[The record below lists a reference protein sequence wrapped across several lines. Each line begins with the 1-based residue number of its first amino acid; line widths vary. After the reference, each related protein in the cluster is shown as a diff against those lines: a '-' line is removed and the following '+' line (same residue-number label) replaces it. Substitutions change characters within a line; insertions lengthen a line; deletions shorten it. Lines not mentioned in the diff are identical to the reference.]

1 LDSIVL
7 SPCGTAALGCVAAWF
22 FRNGGSGRHSIVPYF
37 SLAPKLYVP
46 KQRHSRG
53 RLCHIAGFY
62 SIPMLKTL
70 LAVAATLLSTVS
82 IFGTSHYQARLDD
95 ERAIY
100 LTAENFPVKG
110 DGLADDSAGIQ
121 GAINKVQETRNQ
133 GIVFIPSGRYRLT
146 KAIYVWPGIRLIGYG
161 ATRPAFVLAA
171 NTPGFQQGPS
181 YMVFFAGRRPKDNN
195 PPPDA
200 SPGTFYS
207 AMSNIDIEIQDGN
220 PGAVG
225 VRARYAQH
233 CFLAHMDFHIGS
245 GLAGIH
251 DGGNVVEDAHFYGGQ
266 YGIWT
271 RRPSPGWQFTIVD
284 ATFEGQ
290 REAAIR
296 EHEAGLTLIRP
307 QFRNVPTAISIDPQY
322 SEELWVKDGRMENV
336 SGPAVIISNENN
348 ARTEI
353 NMQNIVC
360 RHVPSFV
367 LYRESGKK
375 VDGSGEMYQV
385 KAFSHGL
392 YFEDVGTVSAIRD
405 VYETTALPAFPAPV
419 KSDILD
425 LPPIN
430 TWVNI
435 RSLGARGDGS
445 ADDTEALKNAIAQH
459 RTIYFPSG
467 QYRVT
472 DTITLRPDTV
482 LIGLHPSVTRIL
494 LADSTPAFQGVGSPK
509 PLLETP
515 PGGTNIVTGI
525 GLYTNGI
532 NPRAVAALWK
542 AGSDSMMNDVRFL
555 GGHGTIDPNATAAE
569 SARVWTQIYND
580 THTADPNPERRWDS
594 QYPSLWISGGGT
606 FLDIWTPSTFAQA
619 GLFISNTSTA
629 GRIYQ
634 LSSEHH
640 VRNEVILDHASNWQI
655 YALQT
660 EEERGESAFAL
671 PLEIRDSSNITFANL
686 HMYRV
691 VSSYQPFP
699 NAITVTNSRNI
710 QFRNLHC
717 YSDSKV
723 SFDNAIYDATH
734 KFEVR
739 QRELAWLTVSGNA
752 PHLLQKQVSPIL
764 AEGAKIEK
772 LADGFF
778 SISGGAIDSSG
789 NLYFVDAKKQTIY
802 RWNAASRE
810 LSKVRDN
817 PLDPVQLFFD
827 KAGDL
832 IVVSYSGNGT
842 VYSFNPNTQNYDIAL
857 MKAEPAQP
865 RPGMTPV
872 LPVDYWRNDNDFPKA
887 ISAKD
892 PYQFISP
899 DSSTFLTAPA
909 AFVTGQLYYGSKLNS
924 TLRAFGFAPAI
935 KDQPFYITNGSEQRS
950 YAGRVGDDGA
960 ISDLKLLVEQGGD
973 SVTADSQGNVYIAAG
988 QVFVYDSSG
997 HLIDT
1002 IEVPE
1007 RPMQLLFGGNDKRT
1021 LFILA
1026 HSSLYAVPTRYK
1038 GP

>member
-1 LDSIVL
+1 
-7 SPCGTAALGCVAAWF
+7 
-22 FRNGGSGRHSIVPYF
+22 
-37 SLAPKLYVP
+37 
-46 KQRHSRG
+46 
-53 RLCHIAGFY
+53 
-62 SIPMLKTL
+62 MLKL
-70 LAVAATLLSTVS
+70 LAVAVALLLSNTRLYA
-82 IFGTSHYQARLDD
+82 TSYYQARLDD

-100 LTAENFPVKG
+100 LTADKFPVKG
-110 DGLADDSAGIQ
+110 DGVADDTAGIQ
-121 GAINKVQETRNQ
+121 DAIDKVQETRNQ
-133 GIVFIPSGRYRLT
+133 GIVFVPSGRYRLT
-146 KAIYVWPGIRLIGYG
+146 KTIYVWPGIRLIGYG
-161 ATRPAFVLAA
+161 LTRPVFVLAA

-181 YMVFFAGRRPKDNN
+181 YMIFFAGRRPRDNSV
-195 PPPDA
+195 PPDA
-200 SPGTFYS
+200 TPGTFYS

-251 DGGNVVEDAHFYGGQ
+251 DGGNVAQDVHFYGGQ

-271 RRPSPGWQFTIVD
+271 RKPSPGWQFTIID

-322 SEELWVKDGRMENV
+322 SDEVWVKDGRMEDV
-336 SGPAVIISNENN
+336 SGPAVIISDENN

-353 NMQNIVC
+353 NMENIVC
-360 RHVPSFV
+360 RHVPSFA

-375 VDGSGEMYQV
+375 IAGSGETYQV
-385 KAFSHGL
+385 KTFSHGL
-392 YFEDVGTVSAIRD
+392 HFEDIGEVPAIRD
-405 VYETTALPAFPAPV
+405 VYDIAPLRTLPEPV
-419 KSDILD
+419 KSDIPD

-430 TWVNI
+430 TWANI

-445 ADDTEALKNAIAQH
+445 SDDTDALKKAIAQY

-472 DTITLRPDTV
+472 DSITLRPDTA

-515 PGGTNIVTGI
+515 SGGTNIVTGI

-555 GGHGTIDPNATAAE
+555 GGHGTIDPNATAEE
-569 SARVWTQIYND
+569 SSRVWRQIYND

-619 GLFISNTSTA
+619 GLFISNTSTS

-640 VRNEVILDHASNWQI
+640 VRNEVILDHASNWEI

-671 PLEIRDSSNITFANL
+671 PVDIRDSGNITFANL

-699 NAITVTNSRNI
+699 YAITVTNSRNI

-723 SFDNAIYDATH
+723 SFDNAVYDSRH
-734 KFEVR
+734 NVEIR
-739 QRELAWLTVSGNA
+739 QREFAWLTVSGNA
-752 PHLLQKQVSPIL
+752 PQVRPKEPSPVL
-764 AEGAKIEK
+764 AEGAKIER
-772 LADGFF
+772 LASGFF
-778 SISGGAIDSSG
+778 SISGGAVDSSG
-789 NLYFVDAKKQTIY
+789 NPYFVDARKQTIY
-802 RWNAASRE
+802 RWDAAARA

-842 VYSFNPNTQNYDIAL
+842 VYSFNPTAQNYDITL
-857 MKAEPAQP
+857 LKAEPAQS

-872 LPVDYWRNDNDFPKA
+872 LPADYWRNENDFPKA
-887 ISAKD
+887 ISVHD
-892 PYQFISP
+892 PYQFVSP
-899 DSSTFLTAPA
+899 DGSTFLSTPA
-909 AFVTGQLYYGSKLNS
+909 AFVTGELYYGSKLNS
-924 TLRAFGFAPAI
+924 TLRAFGLAPAI
-935 KDQPFYITNGSEQRS
+935 KDQPFYVTNGSGEQTFV
-950 YAGRVGDDGA
+950 GKVGDDGA
-960 ISDLKLLVEQGGD
+960 ISDLKLFAEQGGE

-988 QVFVYDSSG
+988 QVFVYNSSG
-997 HLIDT
+997 GLIDT

-1007 RPMQLLFGGNDKRT
+1007 RPLQLLFGGRSKNT
-1021 LFILA
+1021 LFIFT
-1026 HSSLYAVPTRYK
+1026 HSSLYAVATRYQ
-1038 GP
+1038 GR